1 MMESGEDPGMQSST
15 TADVVSSLKQGL
27 SSLAQPIARFQC
39 RSELGRMLATQTA
52 LGEAVVRGL
61 EDLCLTQNSK
71 RVRALV
77 AEASKGR
84 V

>member
-1 MMESGEDPGMQSST
+1 MMDSDEDPGMQSST
-15 TADVVSSLKQGL
+15 TADVVSSLDQRIL
-27 SSLAQPIARFQC
+27 DLAQPIARFQC
-39 RSELGRMLATQTA
+39 RSELGLMLATQTA
-52 LGEAVVRGL
+52 LGEAVIRGL
-61 EDLCLTQNSK
+61 EDLCQRQNSK